1 MKIPLLSN
9 ESLMRLFR
17 YLPPYKWWIV
27 GAAIAMIIGGLSSS
41 MIATF
46 IGRLTDAGFYDKD
59 PNVIYWAPVAL
70 IAITLMYSGSQY
82 ISQVLLVRVSQSV
95 LITLRTQMF
104 DRILQW
110 PNSLCQEQR
119 CARVQAKFINEAGTA
134 LGSAASVMTTIIRD
148 VIQIIGLL
156 AVMIYHN
163 WLLTLLTFVV
173 GPFLIVLL
181 RWINKRIKKF
191 TSKMQDTFGVLVGVL
206 QEAYEGQRIVKI
218 YDGYDYERNR
228 FAKVNHELKDLL
240 IRTQRVSAAGT
251 PLTQL
256 ITQVATSLVL
266 VFSLYQAQQGNL
278 TIGEFTTF
286 LSAMLLVLTP
296 IRRLSG
302 LNGTTAAMTAAAES
316 IFQLL
321 DAEIEK
327 DPGTKVLENYQGAV
341 RFDKVAFRYPNA
353 EKDAVEEFTL
363 DVRPGEK
370 IALVGSSGSGKTSL
384 INLIPRFWEP
394 TRGEIYFDEVPASR
408 LTLKSLR
415 DQIALV
421 SQDVTIFDDTIAG
434 NIAYGCKD
442 KVTPRQIQEAVKAA
456 ALRDFVNSLPEGLD
470 TPVGSHGSM
479 LSGGQRQRISIAR
492 AFLKNAPI
500 LLLDEATS
508 ALDTESERHIQEA
521 LDTLQEGRT
530 SFVVAHR
537 LSTIQ
542 NADRI
547 VVMRDGQI
555 VEIGTHQELLEKH
568 GMYERLY
575 NLQFQRQAKKE
586 VEC

>member
-1 MKIPLLSN
+1 MKIPFLSN
-9 ESLMRLFR
+9 ENLMRLFR

-27 GAAIAMIIGGLSSS
+27 AAAVAMVVGGLSSS

-46 IGRLTDAGFYDKD
+46 IGQLTDAGFYEKD

-70 IAITLMYSGSQY
+70 IGITILYSGSQY
-82 ISQVLLVRVSQSV
+82 ISQVILVRVSQSV

-134 LGSAASVMTTIIRD
+134 LGSAANIMTTMIRD
-148 VIQIIGLL
+148 MVQIVGLL

-163 WLLTLLTFVV
+163 WLLTLLTFIV
-173 GPFLIVLL
+173 GPFLVVLL
-181 RWINKRIKKF
+181 RWINKTIKKY
-191 TSKMQDTFGVLVGVL
+191 TTRMQNTFGVLVGVL

-218 YDGYDYERNR
+218 YDGYEYERNR
-228 FAKVNHELKDLL
+228 FAKVNKELKRLL
-240 IRTQRVSAAGT
+240 LNTQRVSAAGT

-256 ITQVATSLVL
+256 ITQIATSIVL
-266 VFSLYQAQQGNL
+266 VFSLYQAQTGHL

-296 IRRLSG
+296 IRRLASV
-302 LNGTTAAMTAAAES
+302 NGTTAAMTAAAES
-316 IFQLL
+316 IFELL

-341 RFDKVAFRYPNA
+341 RFENVGFRYPNA
-353 EKDAVEEFTL
+353 EKDAVVNFSL
-363 DVRPGEK
+363 DVNPGEK

-384 INLIPRFWEP
+384 IHLIPRFWTP
-394 TRGEIYFDEVPASR
+394 NRGEIYFDDIPSSE
-408 LTLKSLR
+408 LTLKTIR

-442 KVTPRQIQEAVKAA
+442 TVTQRQIEAAVKAA
-456 ALRDFVNSLPEGLD
+456 ALRDFVKSLPEGLN
-470 TPVGSHGSM
+470 TKVGSHGNM

-521 LDTLQEGRT
+521 LETLQEGRT

-547 VVMRDGQI
+547 VVMRDGRI
-555 VEIGTHQELLEKH
+555 VEIGTHQELLDKK

-575 NLQFQRQAKKE
+575 SLQFQRKATKE
-586 VEC
+586 SEC